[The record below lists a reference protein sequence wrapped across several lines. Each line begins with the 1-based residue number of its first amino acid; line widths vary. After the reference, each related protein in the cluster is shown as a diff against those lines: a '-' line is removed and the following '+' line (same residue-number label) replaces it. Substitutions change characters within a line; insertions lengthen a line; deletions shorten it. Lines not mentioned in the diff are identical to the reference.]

1 VVGSRAPH
9 RGSTTDNRPI
19 DPRYRGAYL
28 RTHEFQED
36 IDRMVTEM
44 TRQVG
49 AHEMTFQAGKLAKLA
64 DGAVVVTYGQTQV
77 LATCVRSKPREGI
90 DFFPLTI
97 DVEERAYAAGK
108 IPGSFF
114 RREGRPGET
123 AILTARLIDRPLRP
137 TFKEGFRDEVQVVVT
152 VLSVDM
158 ANPYDIPAMNAAA
171 CAVGLAGLPFD
182 GPVAA
187 VRLGLIHGE
196 WVVNPTFQEVEDAT
210 FDIVVAGS
218 KNPEGGVDVLM
229 IEGEAPENTW
239 PLLAD
244 GGDAVAPTEQVVAEG
259 LEVAKREIAQLIAF
273 QDEFVSAH
281 GVSEME
287 WEPTPSYGDDIW
299 QPLYEAFA
307 GKLEAA
313 IAPDKQERDA
323 AFDAV
328 KEEAKDVLAERLG
341 EEAFAERGQEFS
353 AAWKSLQKKVM
364 RRRVVEQGVRLDGR
378 GVKDIRPLSAE
389 VGMVPRAHG
398 SALFSRG
405 DTQVLN
411 ITTLG
416 MLRMT
421 QMIDTLDPED
431 SKRYMHHYNF
441 PPYSTG
447 ETGRVGSPRRREIG
461 HGALAE
467 RALIPV
473 VPSEEEFPYA
483 LRLVSDVMAS
493 NGSTSMASVCGSTLS
508 LMDAG
513 VPIKAPVAGIAMGM
527 IADAGTFVTLT
538 DILGAEDALG
548 DMDFKV
554 AGTEEFVTAI
564 QLDMKVSGMPAEVL
578 AGALQQAKE
587 ARLKI
592 LDVMLAAI
600 PEPRSAVSEKAPRII
615 TIQIPVDKIG
625 EVIGPKGKKINEII
639 ALTGADINIEDDG
652 TVFIGSHESEGA
664 DEAARMIDEIA
675 NPRPV
680 LVGETYEGRV
690 VKTTTFGAF
699 VNLVPGRDGLVH
711 ISKLGRGKRL
721 SSVEE
726 AVKEGDALTVLV
738 EDIDPQGK
746 ISLKPVGSEWEVPEG
761 QEVETGGER
770 PRRDGGDRPRRDR
783 DRDRHGKR
791 FRDGGGSG
799 SGASGASGGSGGDAP
814 AGS

>member
-1 VVGSRAPH
+1 
-9 RGSTTDNRPI
+9 
-19 DPRYRGAYL
+19 
-28 RTHEFQED
+28 
-36 IDRMVTEM
+36 MVTEM
-44 TRQVG
+44 SRQVG
-49 AHEMTFQAGKLAKLA
+49 AHDLTMQTGKLAKLA

-137 TFKEGFRDEVQVVVT
+137 TFKEGFRDEVQVVCT

-158 ANPYDIPAMNAAA
+158 ENPYDIPAMNAAA

-187 VRLGLIHGE
+187 VRLGLIDGQ
-196 WVVNPTFQEVEDAT
+196 WQVNPTYVETEDAT

-218 KNPEGGVDVLM
+218 KGSDGGVDILM
-229 IEGEAPENTW
+229 IEGEAPTNTW
-239 PLLAD
+239 PLLS
-244 GGDAVAPTEQVVAEG
+244 GGALAPTEEVVAQG
-259 LEVAKREIAQLIAF
+259 LDVAKAEIAKIIAF
-273 QDEFVSAH
+273 QEEFLAKA
-281 GVSEME
+281 GVQEMAF
-287 WEPTPSYGDDIW
+287 EP
-299 QPLYEAFA
+299 QPLYGQDIWDAVWNNFA

-313 IAPDKQERDA
+313 IVPDKQARDE
-323 AFDAV
+323 AFGAV
-328 KEEAKDVLAERLG
+328 KEEAKAHLAETLG
-341 EEAFAERGQEFS
+341 ADALAERGQEFS

-364 RRRVVEQGVRLDGR
+364 RRRVIEQGVRLDGR
-378 GVKDIRPLSAE
+378 GAKDIRPLSAE
-389 VGMVPRAHG
+389 VGVLPRAHG

-405 DTQVLN
+405 ETQVLN
-411 ITTLG
+411 VATLG

-431 SKRYMHHYNF
+431 SKRYIHHYNF

-473 VPSEEEFPYA
+473 VPHEEEFPYA
-483 LRLVSDVMAS
+483 LRLVSDVMSS

-513 VPIKAPVAGIAMGM
+513 VPIKSPVAGIAMGM
-527 IADAGTFVTLT
+527 VAEGDRYVTLT

-554 AGTEEFVTAI
+554 AGTRDWVTAI
-564 QLDMKVSGMPAEVL
+564 QLDMKVTGLPAEAL
-578 AGALQQAKE
+578 AQALRQAKD

-592 LDVMLAAI
+592 LDVMLATI
-600 PEPRSAVSEKAPRII
+600 PEPRSEVNRKAPRILS
-615 TIQIPVDKIG
+615 IQIPVDKIG
-625 EVIGPKGKKINEII
+625 EVIGPKGKRINEII
-639 ALTGADINIEDDG
+639 AMTGADIDIQDDG
-652 TVFIGSHESEGA
+652 TVCIGSREGAGA
-664 DEAARMIDEIA
+664 DEAASMINDIA

-680 LVGETYEGRV
+680 LVGERYNGTV
-690 VKTTTFGAF
+690 VKTTAFGAF

-711 ISKLGRGKRL
+711 ISKLGKGKRL
-721 SSVEE
+721 SRVED
-726 AVKEGDALTVLV
+726 AVQEGDKLEV
-738 EDIDPQGK
+738 EVQEIDPMGK
-746 ISLKPVGSEWEVPEG
+746 INLKPVGEEWAIPEG
-761 QEVETGGER
+761 TESQNGEGER
-770 PRRDGGDRPRRDR
+770 RDRRPRDRNRNRDR
-783 DRDRHGKR
+783 DRSRSPR
-791 FRDGGGSG
+791 RE
-799 SGASGASGGSGGDAP
+799 
-814 AGS
+814 

>member
-1 VVGSRAPH
+1 
-9 RGSTTDNRPI
+9 
-19 DPRYRGAYL
+19 
-28 RTHEFQED
+28 
-36 IDRMVTEM
+36 MVTEM
-44 TRQVG
+44 SRQVG

-77 LATCVRSKPREGI
+77 LATCVRSAPREGI

-137 TFKEGFRDEVQVVVT
+137 TFREGFRDEVQVVVT

-182 GPVAA
+182 GPVAS
-187 VRLGLIHGE
+187 VRLGLIGGE
-196 WVVNPTFQEVEDAT
+196 WMVNPTFQEVEEAT

-218 KNPEGGVDVLM
+218 KAADGGVDILM
-229 IEGEAPENTW
+229 IEGEAPENAW
-239 PLLAD
+239 PLLAEAQ
-244 GGDAVAPTEQVVAEG
+244 GAVAPTEEVVAQG
-259 LEVAKREIAQLIAF
+259 LEVAKAEIAQLIAF
-273 QDEFVSAH
+273 QEEFIAAH
-281 GVSEME
+281 GVTTME
-287 WEPTPSYGDDIW
+287 WEPTPLYGDDIW
-299 QPLYEAFA
+299 QTLYEGFA

-313 IAPDKQERDA
+313 IVPDREARDA
-323 AFDAV
+323 AFSAV
-328 KEEAKDVLAERLG
+328 KDEAKAAAVERLG
-341 EEAFAERGQEFS
+341 ADDAAARGQEFS

-364 RRRVVEQGVRLDGR
+364 RRRVIEQGVRLDGR
-378 GVKDIRPLSAE
+378 GAKDIRPLSAE
-389 VGMVPRAHG
+389 VNLVPRAHG

-473 VPSEEEFPYA
+473 VPNEEEFPYA
-483 LRLVSDVMAS
+483 LRLVSDVMSS

-527 IADAGTFVTLT
+527 IADDGQYVTLT

-554 AGTEEFVTAI
+554 AGTEDFVTAI
-564 QLDMKVSGMPAEVL
+564 QLDMKVAGMPADVL

-592 LDVMLAAI
+592 LEVMLAAL
-600 PEPRSAVSEKAPRII
+600 PSPRDEVSEKAPRII

-652 TVFIGSHESEGA
+652 TVFIGSHDAGGT
-664 DEAARMIDEIA
+664 DEAARMIEEIA

-721 SSVEE
+721 QSVEE
-726 AVKEGDALTVLV
+726 AVKEGDTLNVLV
-738 EDIDPQGK
+738 EDVDAQGK
-746 ISLKPVGSEWEVPEG
+746 ISLKPVGPEWEVPEG
-761 QEVETGGER
+761 QEPET
-770 PRRDGGDRPRRDR
+770 GGDRPRSDR
-783 DRDRHGKR
+783 PRGDRPRGDRHGKR
-791 FRDGGGSG
+791 FRDRE
-799 SGASGASGGSGGDAP
+799 GGSGGGDA
-814 AGS
+814 

>member
-1 VVGSRAPH
+1 
-9 RGSTTDNRPI
+9 
-19 DPRYRGAYL
+19 
-28 RTHEFQED
+28 
-36 IDRMVTEM
+36 MVTEM
-44 TRQVG
+44 SRQVG
-49 AHEMTFQAGKLAKLA
+49 AHDLTMQTGKLAKLA

-137 TFKEGFRDEVQVVVT
+137 TFKEGFRDEVQVVCT

-158 ANPYDIPAMNAAA
+158 ENPYDIPAMNAAA
-171 CAVGLAGLPFD
+171 CAVGLAGLPFN

-187 VRLGLIHGE
+187 VRLGLIDGQ
-196 WVVNPTFQEVEDAT
+196 WQINPTYLETEDAT

-218 KNPEGGVDVLM
+218 KASDGGVDILM
-229 IEGEAPENTW
+229 IEGEAPTNTW
-239 PLLAD
+239 PLLS
-244 GGDAVAPTEQVVAEG
+244 GGALAPTEEVVAQG
-259 LEVAKREIAQLIAF
+259 LEVAKAEIAKIISF
-273 QDEFVSAH
+273 QDEFIATA
-281 GVSEME
+281 GVTEMSF
-287 WEPTPSYGDDIW
+287 EP
-299 QPLYEAFA
+299 QPLYGEDIWSGVWSNFA

-313 IAPDKQERDA
+313 IVPDKQARDE
-323 AFDAV
+323 AFSAL
-328 KEEAKDVLAERLG
+328 KEEAKAHLAETLG
-341 EEAFAERGQEFS
+341 EDAVAERGQEFS

-364 RRRVVEQGVRLDGR
+364 RRRVIEQGVRLDGR
-378 GVKDIRPLSAE
+378 GAKDIRPLSAE
-389 VGMVPRAHG
+389 VGVLPRAHG

-405 DTQVLN
+405 ETQVLN
-411 ITTLG
+411 VATLG

-431 SKRYMHHYNF
+431 TKRYIHHYNF

-473 VPSEEEFPYA
+473 VPHEEEFPYA
-483 LRLVSDVMAS
+483 LRLVRDVMSS

-508 LMDAG
+508 MMAAG

-527 IADAGTFVTLT
+527 IADDGQFVTLT

-554 AGTEEFVTAI
+554 AGTSEFVTAI
-564 QLDMKVSGMPAEVL
+564 QLDMKVTGLPGDVL

-600 PEPRSAVSEKAPRII
+600 PAPRSEVNPKAPRIL

-625 EVIGPKGKKINEII
+625 EIIGPKGKRVNEIV
-639 ALTGADINIEDDG
+639 AMTGADIDIQDDG
-652 TVFIGSHESEGA
+652 TVFVGAREGAGA
-664 DEAARMIDEIA
+664 DEAVRIIDEIA
-675 NPRPV
+675 NPRPIT
-680 LVGETYEGRV
+680 VGEHFTGSV
-690 VKTTTFGAF
+690 VNTTTFGAF
-699 VNLVPGRDGLVH
+699 VNLVPGRDGLIH
-711 ISKLGRGKRL
+711 ISKLGKGKRL
-721 SSVEE
+721 SNVED
-726 AVKEGDALTVLV
+726 AVKVGDTIEV
-738 EDIDPQGK
+738 EVQDIDDRGK
-746 ISLKPVGSEWEVPEG
+746 ISLKPVGEEWAIPEG
-761 QEVETGGER
+761 MEVQEDR
-770 PRRDGGDRPRRDR
+770 PPRRDR
-783 DRDRHGKR
+783 GDRGDRRGGRDRDRR
-791 FRDGGGSG
+791 PRDRDRGPRPS
-799 SGASGASGGSGGDAP
+799 GDA
-814 AGS
+814 GSTD

>member
-1 VVGSRAPH
+1 
-9 RGSTTDNRPI
+9 
-19 DPRYRGAYL
+19 
-28 RTHEFQED
+28 
-36 IDRMVTEM
+36 MVTEM
-44 TRQVG
+44 SRQVG
-49 AHEMTFQAGKLAKLA
+49 AHDLTMQTGKLAKLA

-158 ANPYDIPAMNAAA
+158 ENPYDIPAMNAAA

-187 VRLGLIHGE
+187 VRLGLIDGQ
-196 WVVNPTFQEVEDAT
+196 WQVNPTYLETEDAT

-218 KNPEGGVDVLM
+218 KGSDGGVDILM
-229 IEGEAPENTW
+229 IEGEAPTNTW
-239 PLLAD
+239 PLLS
-244 GGDAVAPTEQVVAEG
+244 GGALAPTEEVVAQG
-259 LEVAKREIAQLIAF
+259 LEVAKTEIANIIAF
-273 QDEFVSAH
+273 QEEFLAAA
-281 GVSEME
+281 GVQEMAF
-287 WEPTPSYGDDIW
+287 EP
-299 QPLYEAFA
+299 QPLYGEDIWNAVWTNFA

-313 IAPDKQERDA
+313 IVPDKQARDE
-323 AFDAV
+323 AFGAV
-328 KEEAKDVLAERLG
+328 KEEAKAHLAETLG
-341 EEAFAERGQEFS
+341 DDALAERGQEFS

-364 RRRVVEQGVRLDGR
+364 RRRVIEQGVRLDGR
-378 GVKDIRPLSAE
+378 GATDIRPLSAE
-389 VGMVPRAHG
+389 VGVLPRAHG

-405 DTQVLN
+405 ETQVLN
-411 ITTLG
+411 VATLG

-431 SKRYMHHYNF
+431 SKRYIHHYNF

-473 VPSEEEFPYA
+473 VPHEEEFPYA
-483 LRLVSDVMAS
+483 LRLVSDVMSS

-508 LMDAG
+508 MMDAG
-513 VPIKAPVAGIAMGM
+513 VPLKAPVAGIAMGM
-527 IADAGTFVTLT
+527 IADDGNFVTLT

-564 QLDMKVSGMPAEVL
+564 QLDMKVAGMPAEVL
-578 AGALQQAKE
+578 GAALQQAKE

-592 LDVMLAAI
+592 LDVMLDAI
-600 PEPRSAVSEKAPRII
+600 PEPRSEVNANAPQII

-639 ALTGADINIEDDG
+639 AMTGAEINIEDDG
-652 TVFIGSHESEGA
+652 TVFIGSSGGEGA

-711 ISKLGRGKRL
+711 ISKLGKGKRL

-726 AVKEGDALTVLV
+726 AVREGDDLTVLV

-746 ISLKPVGSEWEVPEG
+746 ISLKPVGSEWEAPEG
-761 QEVETGGER
+761 AEPSGDAGGGR
-770 PRRDGGDRPRRDR
+770 SGGGSRDR
-783 DRDRHGKR
+783 DRRPPRQGKR
-791 FRDGGGSG
+791 FRDREGGGG
-799 SGASGASGGSGGDAP
+799 GADNGDR
-814 AGS
+814 SDS

>member
-1 VVGSRAPH
+1 
-9 RGSTTDNRPI
+9 
-19 DPRYRGAYL
+19 
-28 RTHEFQED
+28 
-36 IDRMVTEM
+36 MVTTM
-44 TRQVG
+44 SRQVG
-49 AHEMTFQAGKLAKLA
+49 AHEMTFEAGKLAKLA
-64 DGAVVVTYGQTQV
+64 DGSVVVTYGQTQV

-97 DVEERAYAAGK
+97 DVEERMYAAGK

-137 TFKEGFRDEVQVVVT
+137 TFKEGFRDEVQVICT
-152 VLSVDM
+152 ILSVDM

-187 VRLGLIHGE
+187 VRLGMIGGQ
-196 WVVNPTFQEVEDAT
+196 WVVNPTFQELEDAT
-210 FDIVVAGS
+210 FDIVVAGA
-218 KNPEGGVDVLM
+218 KNAQAGVDILM
-229 IEGEAPENTW
+229 IEGEAPQSTW
-239 PLLAD
+239 PLLGA
-244 GGDAVAPTEQVVAEG
+244 GEGAVAPTEEVVAQG
-259 LEVAKREIAQLIAF
+259 LEVAKAEIGQLVAF
-273 QDEFVSAH
+273 QEEFIRAH
-281 GVSEME
+281 GVTPME
-287 WEPTPSYGDDIW
+287 FTPSPLYGQDIW
-299 QPLYEAFA
+299 DTLYANFA

-313 IAPDKQERDA
+313 IVPDKQARDA

-328 KEEAKDVLAERLG
+328 KEEAKLHLATVLGAAFEERD
-341 EEAFAERGQEFS
+341 QEFS
-353 AAWKSLQKKVM
+353 AAWKSLQKRVM
-364 RRRVVEQGVRLDGR
+364 RRRVIEQGVRLDGR
-378 GVKDIRPLSAE
+378 GPKDIRRLSAE
-389 VGMVPRAHG
+389 VGLVPRAHG
-398 SALFSRG
+398 SALFERG
-405 DTQVLN
+405 ETQVLN

-421 QMIDTLDPED
+421 QLIDTLDPED

-441 PPYSTG
+441 PPFSTG

-473 VPSEEEFPYA
+473 VPTEEEFPYA
-483 LRLVSDVMAS
+483 LRLVSDVLAS

-527 IADAGTFVTLT
+527 IADDGQFVTLT

-554 AGTEEFVTAI
+554 AGTSEFVTAI
-564 QLDMKVSGMPAEVL
+564 QLDMKVSGMPADVL
-578 AGALQQAKE
+578 SGALQQAKE
-587 ARLKI
+587 ARLQI
-592 LDVMLAAI
+592 LEVMLATLPA
-600 PEPRSAVSEKAPRII
+600 PRDEVSSKAPRII

-639 ALTGADINIEDDG
+639 AMTGADINIEDDG
-652 TVFIGSHESEGA
+652 TVFIGSREAEGT
-664 DEAARMIDEIA
+664 DEAARMIEEIA

-680 LVGETYEGRV
+680 LVGETYEGIV

-721 SSVEE
+721 STVEE
-726 AVKEGDALTVLV
+726 AVKEGDRLTVLV
-738 EDIDPQGK
+738 EDVDPQGK
-746 ISLKPVGSEWEVPEG
+746 ISLKPVGPEWEVPEG
-761 QEVETGGER
+761 TQVEPAGER
-770 PRRDGGDRPRRDR
+770 RDRGGDRGRDR
-783 DRDRHGKR
+783 GPRGDRGDRHGRR
-791 FRDGGGSG
+791 FRDGGGARQDG
-799 SGASGASGGSGGDAP
+799 
-814 AGS
+814 

>member
-1 VVGSRAPH
+1 
-9 RGSTTDNRPI
+9 
-19 DPRYRGAYL
+19 
-28 RTHEFQED
+28 
-36 IDRMVTEM
+36 M

-196 WVVNPTFQEVEDAT
+196 WVVNPTFQEIEDAT

-239 PLLAD
+239 PLLSG

-259 LEVAKREIAQLIAF
+259 LEVAKREIGELIAF
-273 QDEFVSAH
+273 QDGFVAAH

-287 WEPTPSYGDDIW
+287 WVPTPLYGDDIW
-299 QPLYEAFA
+299 QPLYEGFA

-313 IAPDKQERDA
+313 IVPDRQERDA

-328 KEEAKDVLAERLG
+328 KEGAKAVLAERLG
-341 EEAFAERGQEFS
+341 DEAFAARGQEFS

-378 GVKDIRPLSAE
+378 GTTDIRPLSAE
-389 VGMVPRAHG
+389 VGLVPRAHG

-473 VPSEEEFPYA
+473 VPSDEEFPYA

-513 VPIKAPVAGIAMGM
+513 VPITAPVAGIAMGM
-527 IADAGTFVTLT
+527 IADAGKFVTLT

-564 QLDMKVSGMPAEVL
+564 QLDMKVSGMPADVL

-592 LDVMLAAI
+592 LEVMLAAI

-746 ISLKPVGSEWEVPEG
+746 ISLKPIGPEWEVPEG
-761 QEVETGGER
+761 QEAETGGNG
-770 PRRDGGDRPRRDR
+770 PRGGGGDRPRRDRDR

-791 FRDGGGSG
+791 FRDREGGSG
-799 SGASGASGGSGGDAP
+799 SGSGGSGGDAP

>member
-1 VVGSRAPH
+1 
-9 RGSTTDNRPI
+9 
-19 DPRYRGAYL
+19 
-28 RTHEFQED
+28 
-36 IDRMVTEM
+36 MVTEM
-44 TRQVG
+44 TRNIG
-49 AHEMTFQAGKLAKLA
+49 ARDLTMQTGKLAKLA

-77 LATCVRSKPREGI
+77 LATCVRSNPREGI

-158 ANPYDIPAMNAAA
+158 ENPYDIPAMNAAA
-171 CAVGLAGLPFD
+171 CAVGLAGLPFN

-187 VRLGLIHGE
+187 VRLGLINGE
-196 WVVNPTFQEVEDAT
+196 WVVNPTFQQTEEAT

-218 KNPEGGVDVLM
+218 KGTDGSVDILM
-229 IEGEAPENTW
+229 IEGEAPEHTW
-239 PLLAD
+239 PLLSEGAL
-244 GGDAVAPTEQVVAEG
+244 APTEEVVAQG
-259 LEVAKREIAQLIAF
+259 LEVAKTEIAQLIAF
-273 QDEFVSAH
+273 QEEFGAAAGVTPMEFV
-281 GVSEME
+281 
-287 WEPTPSYGDDIW
+287 PTPLYGDDLW
-299 QPLYEAFA
+299 DALWSNFA

-313 IAPDKQERDA
+313 IVPDKNARDE
-323 AFDAV
+323 AFSAV
-328 KEEAKDVLAERLG
+328 KEEAKAYL
-341 EEAFAERGQEFS
+341 EETLDGGIGERGQEFS

-364 RRRVVEQGVRLDGR
+364 RKRVIEQGVRLDGR
-378 GVKDIRPLSAE
+378 GATDIRPLSAE
-389 VGMVPRAHG
+389 VGVLPRAHG

-405 DTQVLN
+405 ETQVLN
-411 ITTLG
+411 VTTLG

-431 SKRYMHHYNF
+431 SKRYIHHYNF

-473 VPSEEEFPYA
+473 VPNEEDFPYA
-483 LRLVSDVMAS
+483 LRLVSDVMSS

-508 LMDAG
+508 MMDAG
-513 VPIKAPVAGIAMGM
+513 VPLKAPVAGIAMGM
-527 IADAGTFVTLT
+527 IAEGDQFVTLT

-564 QLDMKVSGMPAEVL
+564 QLDMKVAGMPADVL
-578 AGALQQAKE
+578 VGALQQAKD
-587 ARLKI
+587 ARMRI
-592 LDVMLAAI
+592 LDVMLDTI
-600 PEPRSAVSEKAPRII
+600 PEPRADVNAHAPKII
-615 TIQIPVDKIG
+615 AIHIPVDKIG

-639 ALTGADINIEDDG
+639 ALTNTEINIEDDG
-652 TVFIGSHESEGA
+652 TVLIGSIGGEGA
-664 DEAARMIDEIA
+664 DEAARMIDDIA

-680 LVGETYEGRV
+680 LVGETYEGAV

-711 ISKLGRGKRL
+711 ISKLGKGKRL

-726 AVKEGDALTVLV
+726 AVREGDTLTVLV

-746 ISLKPVGSEWEVPEG
+746 ISLKPVGPEWEAPAGSESSSG
-761 QEVETGGER
+761 GGGGGGGGGER
-770 PRRDGGDRPRRDR
+770 RDRGDR
-783 DRDRHGKR
+783 DRGERKDRPQRQGKR
-791 FRDGGGSG
+791 FRDTEKD
-799 SGASGASGGSGGDAP
+799 GATDTDNDA
-814 AGS
+814 